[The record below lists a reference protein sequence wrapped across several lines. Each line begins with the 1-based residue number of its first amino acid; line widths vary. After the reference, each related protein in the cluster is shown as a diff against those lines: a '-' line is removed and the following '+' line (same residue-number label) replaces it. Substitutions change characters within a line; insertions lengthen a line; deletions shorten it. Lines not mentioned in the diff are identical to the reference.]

1 MKRDDL
7 KEEPMKLLTI
17 AATLLMSVNL
27 FAAVGEYSSWEAID
41 AAYEVQI
48 DSLTSTEVV
57 DGVSVSVFN
66 LCKAGNKLRTVQPI
80 TYCARFDVK
89 FVCANGS
96 NVCKG
101 AEKQKVVT
109 CAESVTR
116 HLLGGNYKKQCIKRV
131 KMGGGEPA
139 KCVAY
144 EVVERQVPSSYNI
157 DVLHTRGD
165 RKHDTA
171 FTKSYDLP
179 QCAG

>member
-1 MKRDDL
+1 
-7 KEEPMKLLTI
+7 MKLLTI
-17 AATLLMSVNL
+17 AAALLMSVNL
-27 FAAVGEYSSWEAID
+27 FAAVNKYSSWSDID
-41 AAYEVQI
+41 AAYNVQI
-48 DSLTSTEVV
+48 DSMTSTEAV

-66 LCKAGNKLRTVQPI
+66 LCKAGNKLRTVQPV

-89 FVCANGS
+89 FVCENGS
-96 NVCKG
+96 KFCKG
-101 AEKQKVVT
+101 ENKQKVVT

-116 HLLGGNYKKQCIKRV
+116 HLIGGDSKKKCVKRV

-144 EVVERQVPSSYNI
+144 EIVERQVPSAYNI
-157 DVLHTRGD
+157 DVLYTTGD

-171 FTKSYDLP
+171 FTKTYELP

>member
-1 MKRDDL
+1 
-7 KEEPMKLLTI
+7 MKLLTI
-17 AATLLMSVNL
+17 AAALLMSLNL
-27 FAAVGEYSSWEAID
+27 FAAVNKYSSWADID

-48 DSLTSTEVV
+48 DSSTSTEVV

-66 LCKAGNKLRTVQPI
+66 LCKAGNKLRTVQPV
-80 TYCARFDVK
+80 TYCSRYDVK
-89 FVCANGS
+89 YVCGNGS
-96 NVCKG
+96 RVCKG
-101 AEKQKVVT
+101 EQKQKVVT

-116 HLLGGNYKKQCIKRV
+116 HLIGGDYKKKCVKRK

-144 EVVERQVPSSYNI
+144 EIVEKVVPSFYNI

-171 FTKSYDLP
+171 FTKTYELP

>member
-1 MKRDDL
+1 
-7 KEEPMKLLTI
+7 MKLLTI
-17 AATLLMSVNL
+17 AAALLMSVNL
-27 FAAVGEYSSWEAID
+27 FAAVNKYSSWSEID
-41 AAYEVQI
+41 AAYNVQI
-48 DSLTSTEVV
+48 DSMTSTEVV

-66 LCKAGNKLRTVQPI
+66 LCKAGNKLRTVQPV

-89 FVCANGS
+89 YVCENGS
-96 NVCKG
+96 SVCGIEQK
-101 AEKQKVVT
+101 EKVVT

-116 HLLGGNYKKQCIKRV
+116 HLIGGDVAKKCVKRK

-144 EVVERQVPSSYNI
+144 ELVERQTPSAYNI
-157 DVLHTRGD
+157 DVLYTTGD

-171 FTKSYDLP
+171 FTKAYALP